1 MDKKE
6 PVKFSNP
13 LNQWKTI
20 ILLCLT
26 LGLAPFFPEP
36 HVWGKVKWV
45 AGGAV
50 GMQLMD
56 WLDFLFM
63 DFHGF
68 YFLDWQL
75 LLQKQNS
82 KPSLPNAVVT
92 FITVWRD
99 RDQ

>member
-6 PVKFSNP
+6 PVKFINP

-26 LGLAPFFPEP
+26 LGLAPFVPEP
-36 HVWGKVKWV
+36 HIWGKVNWV

-56 WLDFLFM
+56 WLDFLF
-63 DFHGF
+63 HGF
-68 YFLDWQL
+68 PWIL
-75 LLQKQNS
+75 LFRL
-82 KPSLPNAVVT
+82 VIVT
-92 FITVWRD
+92 AKAKFKTEVA
-99 RDQ
+99 

>member
-6 PVKFSNP
+6 LVKFNNP
-13 LNQWKTI
+13 LNQWTPI
-20 ILLCLT
+20 ILMCLT

-56 WLDFLFM
+56 WLDFLF
-63 DFHGF
+63 HGF
-68 YFLDWQL
+68 PWIL
-75 LLQKQNS
+75 LVRLIII
-82 KPSLPNAVVT
+82 NAKAKFKTQAV
-92 FITVWRD
+92 
-99 RDQ
+99 